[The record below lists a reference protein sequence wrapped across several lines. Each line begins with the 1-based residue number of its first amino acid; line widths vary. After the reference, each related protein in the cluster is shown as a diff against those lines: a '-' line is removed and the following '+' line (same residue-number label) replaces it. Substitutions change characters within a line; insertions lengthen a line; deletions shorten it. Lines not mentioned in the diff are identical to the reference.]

1 MKCAKKM
8 EAVHS
13 DIRGPLY
20 VEATKMEAEGTKILK
35 LNSGN
40 PAIFGHKGPESVKK
54 P

>member
-20 VEATKMEAEGTKILK
+20 VEATRMEAEGTKILK

-40 PAIFGHKGPESVKK
+40 PAIFGHK
-54 P
+54 